1 VASEQWPLLQRLQLD
16 CGHTCSSAGH
26 APAGGLKGTQAEKGK
41 EKMRRYLPLW
51 MKDDAFEFL
60 MEIVSAVALGYSVV
74 NYLIGG

>member
-1 VASEQWPLLQRLQLD
+1 
-16 CGHTCSSAGH
+16 
-26 APAGGLKGTQAEKGK
+26 
-41 EKMRRYLPLW
+41 MRRYLPLW